1 MFLLVEIIFKD
12 ILHRG
17 TLILSRVDLIDTDTS
32 FHRWIDV
39 LWKGLMS
46 YKIYINKHF
55 LAWFNSY
62 HEIYL
67 YGIEKGGGS
76 IRILYNMIGYI
87 LNCMENLFM
96 CCRTCLRYFLPPQWV
111 MDKETIT
118 TMTLQELANFPL
130 DDFFDHYEKGLRK
143 VLYWDIINHHSV
155 CNLCTKLYISTCI
168 YCISLEDQI
177 SVNVIHMDFES

>member
-1 MFLLVEIIFKD
+1 M
-12 ILHRG
+12 
-17 TLILSRVDLIDTDTS
+17 SRVDLIDTDTS

-46 YKIYINKHF
+46 DKIYINKHF

-96 CCRTCLRYFLPPQWV
+96 VAGHVYDISCHHSGWWIRKQSQQWLYKNLPISHSMISLITMKKACARYFIGTSLIIILFAICVQ
-111 MDKETIT
+111 
-118 TMTLQELANFPL
+118 NF
-130 DDFFDHYEKGLRK
+130 
-143 VLYWDIINHHSV
+143 I
-155 CNLCTKLYISTCI
+155 
-168 YCISLEDQI
+168 
-177 SVNVIHMDFES
+177 